1 MSTRAFHQAAATRCT
16 HARRTPRCS
25 RRPPSPCGSSSTM
38 TGSRSLASPP
48 SSSRLP
54 RRAGAHDANSDL
66 GTQQPAACVICGAD
80 MILADGEV
88 AQRLDGDGNLD
99 HDLDA
104 DHVALTPSDC
114 YA

>member
-1 MSTRAFHQAAATRCT
+1 
-16 HARRTPRCS
+16 
-25 RRPPSPCGSSSTM
+25 
-38 TGSRSLASPP
+38 
-48 SSSRLP
+48 
-54 RRAGAHDANSDL
+54 
-66 GTQQPAACVICGAD
+66 VICGAD

-88 AQRLDGDGNLD
+88 AQHLDGDGNLD